1 MAPLW
6 PYNVTTVVTL
16 DGGPPQLIQMADP
29 HNSKPDGSNPTVN
42 TSVLWG
48 QTGLENVQHTLVM
61 SMAPNGTYV
70 IVDALT

>member
-6 PYNVTTVVTL
+6 PFTINTVVTL
-16 DGGPPQLIQMADP
+16 NGGPPQLIQMTDP
-29 HNSKPDGSNPTVN
+29 LNIEPDGSNPTVN

-48 QTGLENVQHTLVM
+48 QTGLADVQHTLVM
-61 SMAPNGTYV
+61 SMTPNGTYV